1 MVLAVKCLVCSSKF
15 IYSPK
20 ELINHVKNEHPE
32 LVKAPPPILV
42 AALIEQK
49 SEANFAADTKHF
61 EAQMDDSTFR
71 KKDKV
76 AAQRISDDSDSDV
89 LTVPLKTL
97 RQLKAQDDQ
106 ETQLLA
112 EQDDGTAQKRAADR
126 PGIRKRIDVIANK
139 HAKIIKGSSTA
150 VSRDTQNHFLGEI
163 NCINCAAFKRPIVKS
178 HAKSVARKSSLLAT
192 IWMTCCQACFPQ
204 SPYQDLYCTDCGSQ
218 VGVFDPEKQKVFV
231 FKATDMDS

>member
-1 MVLAVKCLVCSSKF
+1 MVLAVKCLVCSSEF

-20 ELINHVKNEHPE
+20 ELINHVKSKHPE
-32 LVKAPPPILV
+32 LVKFPTPILE
-42 AALIEQK
+42 AALTEQK
-49 SEANFAADTKHF
+49 SEANSAA
-61 EAQMDDSTFR
+61 EA
-71 KKDKV
+71 KDK
-76 AAQRISDDSDSDV
+76 AMAQRISDDSDSDV

-106 ETQLLA
+106 ETDKLLA

-139 HAKIIKGSSTA
+139 HAKIIKGSSSA
-150 VSRDTQNHFLGEI
+150 ASRDTQNHFLGEI